1 MAHISQ
7 QDLDVRLQLTSC
19 ELGDMTARLLAKIK
33 IGSKDVHCKLQELQI
48 LQIMLGYIKCYDVTL
63 VEVLATGTIVI
74 NTIVTD
80 DTVNI
85 KVNGISISGT
95 YIAGS
100 STEATEMIALTAAIN
115 AYQDVY
121 TAVYDAGAITITS
134 LYCDTLLM
142 EAVVTDAVVTVTG
155 LTGTCLIDNCIT
167 EDDLI
172 SMFDYISKKT
182 GICFQPMGF
191 SYE

>member
-1 MAHISQ
+1 
-7 QDLDVRLQLTSC
+7 
-19 ELGDMTARLLAKIK
+19 
-33 IGSKDVHCKLQELQI
+33 
-48 LQIMLGYIKCYDVTL
+48 
-63 VEVLATGTIVI
+63 
-74 NTIVTD
+74 
-80 DTVNI
+80 
-85 KVNGISISGT
+85 
-95 YIAGS
+95 
-100 STEATEMIALTAAIN
+100 
-115 AYQDVY
+115 
-121 TAVYDAGAITITS
+121 
-134 LYCDTLLM
+134 M